1 MRIPKHSRREAKQ
14 LFRSC
19 LVNGLLDAARTR
31 QAVQEVIAH
40 KPRGYL
46 PLLIHFKRLVQL
58 EVERRTARVE
68 AVIPLPPTSQA
79 AIASSLTQR
88 YGPGLDFVFA
98 EDPRLLGGLRV
109 QVGSDVFDGSIRHR
123 LNALQESI

>member
-1 MRIPKHSRREAKQ
+1 MRIPKQSRREAKQ

-19 LVNGLLDAARTR
+19 FVNGLLDAARTR

-46 PLLIHFKRLVQL
+46 PILIHFKRLVQL

-68 AVIPLPPTSQA
+68 AVIPLTPTFQS
-79 AIASSLTQR
+79 AIKAGLTQR
-88 YGPGLDFVFA
+88 YGAGLEFVFA
-98 EDPRLLGGLRV
+98 EDPHLVGGLRV

-123 LNALQESI
+123 LNALQESF